1 MDYSTLRTKKF
12 EEVFSESDYS
22 SLREYLIQSYLF
34 LDDSNKV
41 EARRLLVNTFGLSE
55 EELNERS
62 EAFIHHSS
70 IKATLL
76 TTIKTA
82 EEWVEN
88 SNQKDIPG
96 LLNLSHSDI
105 EIMGPKGS
113 ISGSHHLGDWIERA
127 NLHLHT
133 IRRFA
138 KEHNIVLEQQGTWY
152 EESDQVK
159 GQNIVYT
166 FMKVIDGKVAFLG
179 RYDNKV
185 KAFQVSDLNEESL
198 IE

>member
-1 MDYSTLRTKKF
+1 MDYSKLRTKKF
-12 EEVFSESDYS
+12 EEVFTESEYS
-22 SLREYLIQSYLF
+22 SLREFLIQAYLF
-34 LDDSNKV
+34 LDESNKI

-62 EAFIHHSS
+62 TAFIHHSS

-82 EEWVEN
+82 ENWVEN

-113 ISGSHHLGDWIERA
+113 ISGSQHLGDWIDRA

-138 KEHNIVLEQQGTWY
+138 KGHNIVLEQQGTWY

-166 FMKVIDGKVAFLG
+166 FMRVIDGKVAFLG
-179 RYDNKV
+179 RYDNKI
-185 KAFQVSDLNEESL
+185 KAFQVSELNEGNL